1 MIKNVSRFLAFL
13 LAAGVAVSSTNSF
26 LACDCEYVRCIF
38 DKSDCFIEERK
49 ISVEGIVIHSTA
61 CPGVEPQGWKERW
74 NKSGV
79 PKGVH
84 FFMGRHDM
92 VQTLASDQR
101 GWHCGGSCNNN
112 CIGIEMC
119 EPKSIV
125 YNSDKTEIIKDKSDF
140 TSEEAKEDFKRR
152 WDNMVLLTATLCKI
166 YKLDPEKDVISH
178 AEGGKRGI
186 TSRHLDPEHW
196 WIHWG
201 KNMDDFRK
209 CVAKLMKDESNK
221 LDELGEK
228 IKETDKVCEKIKES
242 IKASE
247 LNKKIN
253 EPEKLCEKTNDSNEV
268 SALHKKVSEAEK
280 LCEKTNDSNEVSAL
294 HKKVNEPEKL
304 CEKTNKSKKADE
316 SCKKCRS

>member
-1 MIKNVSRFLAFL
+1 MIKKVSRFLAFL

-79 PKGVH
+79 LKGVH
-84 FFMGRHDM
+84 FFMGRYDM

-119 EPKSIV
+119 EPKNIV

-221 LDELGEK
+221 LDELGK
-228 IKETDKVCEKIKES
+228 KIKES

-268 SALHKKVSEAEK
+268 SALHKKVSEPEK
-280 LCEKTNDSNEVSAL
+280 LCENTNDSNEVSAL
-294 HKKVNEPEKL
+294 HKKVSEPGKL
-304 CEKTNKSKKADE
+304 CEKTNKSNKVDE
-316 SCKKCRS
+316 LCKKCRS